1 MVTCHKRTFLGKK
14 KNRKHF
20 LKFPTYQ
27 IRFAAAK
34 LVSDSDI
41 TSFHLCQDK
50 EYSVLGLVQTIER
63 PIKKH

>member
-14 KNRKHF
+14 NRKHF
-20 LKFPTYQ
+20 LEFPTYQ

-41 TSFHLCQDK
+41 TSFHFQDK